1 MAQTTWISAA
11 IILHF
16 YAPLKAT
23 DGDQFSS
30 KGYSYSGTSM
40 GGISTCEI
48 TEIYASSL
56 CRTKPFIGR
65 RRKRI

>member
-30 KGYSYSGTSM
+30 KGYSYSGTS
-40 GGISTCEI
+40 IQAE
-48 TEIYASSL
+48 L
-56 CRTKPFIGR
+56 VLVK
-65 RRKRI
+65 